1 MGLFAEPSSNL
12 AVASLLIEKCHMFLR
27 FSENF
32 VDQKVKEEIENG
44 NKLQAPLSNV
54 N

>member
-1 MGLFAEPSSNL
+1 
-12 AVASLLIEKCHMFLR
+12 MFLR
-27 FSENF
+27 LSENFVDHTFVIPLPIENF